1 MGVFVGIF
9 MGVVGIVPVGMLASL
24 FNGDWYAIGILVFG
38 LALTFSARIIAIML
52 AAWIDRLEAGINS
65 NSPSVS
71 LVSQPSRRVLVTVLG
86 LLLVGSVGVWL
97 ADSQRTNFDSQ
108 LRAADAA
115 YSRGDYAAALRLIR
129 PLADKGNANAQHNL
143 GALYVEGRGV
153 PQNDAEAMKWYRLA
167 AE

>member
-1 MGVFVGIF
+1 M
-9 MGVVGIVPVGMLASL
+9 
-24 FNGDWYAIGILVFG
+24 
-38 LALTFSARIIAIML
+38 
-52 AAWIDRLEAGINS
+52 
-65 NSPSVS
+65 
-71 LVSQPSRRVLVTVLG
+71 TVLG